1 MKVFDTLNTM
11 GHEQVV
17 LCSDPVTGLR
27 AIIAVHDTS
36 LGPALGGTRMWKYDS
51 DEAAITDALRLSRGM
66 TYKAAVS
73 GVNLGGGK
81 AVILGDART
90 DKSEALFRAYGRM
103 VETLRGRYITAEDVG
118 TSVRDME
125 WIRMETKY
133 VTGVG
138 GAGGSGDPSP
148 VTALGVYSGMKAAA
162 KFTWGSDTLS
172 GKRIVVQGAGNVAS
186 HLVHSLTKEGAKVFV
201 TDIYAEKAK
210 ALATA
215 AGATVI
221 APEEV
226 FTTECDIFSPNALGA
241 ILNDETIPQLSCSI
255 VCGGAN
261 NQLQVED
268 KHGKMLKERNI
279 VYAPDYV
286 VNSGGLMNV
295 ASEVEGYDRD
305 KVMRQAE
312 GIYDI
317 TMNILTLAKERNILT
332 FEASNAIAEDRLRKV
347 RHVHGTYVG
356 SPTIRGV

>member
-162 KFTWGSDTLS
+162 KFTWGSDALS

>member
-1 MKVFDTLNTM
+1 MQLFDTLQTM

-27 AIIAVHDTS
+27 AIIAIHDTS
-36 LGPALGGTRMWKYDS
+36 LGPALGGTRMWSYAS
-51 DEAAITDALRLSRGM
+51 DMDAITDALRLSRGM

-81 AVILGDART
+81 AVIIGDPRLN
-90 DKSEALFRAYGRM
+90 KNEAMWRAYGRM
-103 VETLRGRYITAEDVG
+103 VHSLGGRYITAEDVG
-118 TSVRDME
+118 TNVQDME

-138 GAGGSGDPSP
+138 GPGGSGDPSP
-148 VTALGVYSGMKAAA
+148 VTALGVYSGMKASA
-162 KFTWGSDTLS
+162 KHAWGSDSLS

-186 HLVHSLTKEGAKVFV
+186 HLVSHLTTEGANVFV
-201 TDIYAEKAK
+201 SDIYPEKAQ
-210 ALATA
+210 ALANAT
-215 AGATVI
+215 GANVI
-221 APEEV
+221 SNDDV
-226 FTTECDIFSPNALGA
+226 FTTDCDIFSPNALGA
-241 ILNDETIPQLSCSI
+241 ILNDETIPQLTCAI

-261 NQLQVED
+261 NQLKVED
-268 KHGKMLKERNI
+268 KHARMLKERNI
-279 VYAPDYV
+279 IYAPDYV

-317 TMNILTLAKERNILT
+317 TMNILVTAQDRNILT
-332 FEASNAIAEDRLRKV
+332 IAASNAIAEDRLAKV
-347 RHVHGTYVG
+347 RHVHGSYMG

>member
-1 MKVFDTLNTM
+1 MQLFDTLQAM

-27 AIIAVHDTS
+27 GIIAVHDTS
-36 LGPALGGTRMWKYDS
+36 LGPALGGTRMWKYAS
-51 DEAAITDALRLSRGM
+51 DEDALIDALRLSRGM

-81 AVILGDART
+81 AVIIGDAR
-90 DKSEALFRAYGRM
+90 SEKNEAMWRAYGRM
-103 VETLRGRYITAEDVG
+103 VDSLGGRYITAEDVG
-118 TSVRDME
+118 TNVQDME
-125 WIRMETKY
+125 WIRMETKF

-148 VTALGVYSGMKAAA
+148 VTALGVYSGMKASAR
-162 KFTWGSDTLS
+162 FTWGSDSLK

-186 HLVHSLTKEGAKVFV
+186 HLVNHLTQE
-201 TDIYAEKAK
+201 
-210 ALATA
+210 
-215 AGATVI
+215 GATVFVSDI
-221 APEEV
+221 YSDKAHAVAAMTGAQVIEPDAV

-241 ILNDETIPQLSCSI
+241 ILNDDTIPQLSCAI

-261 NQLQVED
+261 NQLKVEET
-268 KHGKMLKERNI
+268 HAQQLKARGI
-279 VYAPDYV
+279 LYAPDYV

-317 TMNILTLAKERNILT
+317 TMNILVTAKERDLLT
-332 FEASNAIAEDRLRKV
+332 IEASNAIAEERIRKV
-347 RHVHGTYVG
+347 RHVHGTYSG
-356 SPTIRGV
+356 TPTIRGV

>member
-1 MKVFDTLNTM
+1 MQIFETLQSM

-27 AIIAVHDTS
+27 AIIAIHDTS
-36 LGPALGGTRMWKYDS
+36 LGPALGGTRMWKYES

-81 AVILGDART
+81 AVLIGDPRT
-90 DKSEALFRAYGRM
+90 DKSEAMFRAYGRM

-118 TSVRDME
+118 TSVQDME
-125 WIRMETKY
+125 WINMETKY

-138 GAGGSGDPSP
+138 GIGGSGDPSP
-148 VTALGVYSGMKAAA
+148 VTAMGVYSGMRASAHT
-162 KFTWGSDTLS
+162 TWGSDSLA
-172 GKRIVVQGAGNVAS
+172 GKRVVVQGAGNVAS
-186 HLVHSLTKEGAKVFV
+186 HLVEYLVKDGALVFV
-201 TDIYAEKAK
+201 TDIYQEKAK
-210 ALATA
+210 ALAA
-215 AGATVI
+215 KHGATAI
-221 APEEV
+221 SPEEV
-226 FTTECDIFSPNALGA
+226 FTTECDVFSPNALGA
-241 ILNDETIPQLSCSI
+241 ILNDDTIPKLSCAV

-261 NQLQVED
+261 NQLKEEQ
-268 KHGKMLKERNI
+268 KHAHMLKDRNI
-279 VYAPDYV
+279 LYAPDYV

-295 ASEVEGYDRD
+295 ASEVDGYDRA

-317 TMNILTLAKERNILT
+317 TMNILLT
-332 FEASNAIAEDRLRKV
+332 ARDRDVLTIEASNAIAEDRLRKV
-347 RHVHGTYVG
+347 RHVHGTYIG

>member
-1 MKVFDTLNTM
+1 
-11 GHEQVV
+11 
-17 LCSDPVTGLR
+17 
-27 AIIAVHDTS
+27 
-36 LGPALGGTRMWKYDS
+36 MWKYES

-81 AVILGDART
+81 AVLIGDPRT
-90 DKSEALFRAYGRM
+90 DKSEAMFRAYGRM

-138 GAGGSGDPSP
+138 GPGGSGDPSP
-148 VTALGVYSGMKAAA
+148 VTALGVYSGMRAAA
-162 KFTWGSDTLS
+162 KTAFGADSLA
-172 GKRIVVQGAGNVAS
+172 GKRVVVQGAGNVAS
-186 HLVHSLTKEGAKVFV
+186 YLVEHLVKDGATVFV
-201 TDIYAEKAK
+201 SDIYEEKAK
-210 ALATA
+210 ALAART
-215 AGATVI
+215 GATVI
-221 APEEV
+221 APDAV
-226 FTTECDIFSPNALGA
+226 FTTECDVFSPNALGA
-241 ILNDETIPQLSCSI
+241 ILNDATIPGLTCAV

-261 NQLQVED
+261 NQLQEER
-268 KHGKMLKERNI
+268 KHAAMLRDRNI
-279 VYAPDYV
+279 LYAPDYV

-295 ASEVEGYDRD
+295 ASEVDGYDRD

-317 TMNILTLAKERNILT
+317 TMNILTTAKERNLLT
-332 FEASNAIAEDRLRKV
+332 IEASNAIAEDRLRKV